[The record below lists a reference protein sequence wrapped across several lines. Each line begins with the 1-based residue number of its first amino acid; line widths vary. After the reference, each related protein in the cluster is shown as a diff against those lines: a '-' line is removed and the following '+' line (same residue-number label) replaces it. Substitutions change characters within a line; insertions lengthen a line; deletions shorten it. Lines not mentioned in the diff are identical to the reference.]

1 MYTREQLETALR
13 NADAAGDTEA
23 ATRIAAELVKVDP
36 SVQKA
41 GPEAM
46 DSGGWASNLLKY
58 GPGFLKEAGQSV
70 ATGFTNMLDAPA
82 NVAGAVPQLAKD
94 MISGMGP
101 AMLPMQ
107 AFLNTPQV
115 GSMVQQLAKQ
125 AGMPLEREQKPVTG
139 SPEGY
144 LRSVLEF
151 LGGSA
156 AGPGSAVFKVGQ
168 SVLGGAGGEAL
179 ANALGE
185 KGRIIGEL
193 VGLLGLGAGGARMPN
208 SVRPVQ
214 DVLESVSQK
223 DVSDAVQAA
232 QLASK
237 TLKTPVSVTQGFK
250 RAGTMVEALGEI
262 LAQGNPKVQRILGEQ
277 VESGKKLADEFVEG
291 ASPLNLNQKTANRVR
306 DAGVNFV
313 DKMRGFRQGK
323 TQEKYDKLHTI
334 QVDSPTI
341 ADVVRDVVA
350 AQEKKG
356 IARESSEGAEYGRV
370 IKQYSQLAERA
381 AKNEADDVAAAK
393 NRLSIAEGK
402 LSAERSSKNDAVQQG
417 GQLDARANEYE
428 QLGQKFHPVPFLP
441 RVPARYS
448 DLPERKIEAL
458 DAAQDFK
465 NLALSKNQKL
475 ESLQNI
481 VDLLTGKLKN
491 TQENPNSRISAHE
504 AYNPGGAAGREAF
517 AAKSP
522 NTLTLAADRASSA
535 AKIDAA
541 NSAKQSLENKIP
553 EIAEA
558 NQAHARFSKPVDD
571 FKNSQIAKYFPKE
584 EGPANLKAISKMLDE
599 SPDQISYAR
608 KILGVT
614 DKDAFGAIA
623 KQHWKDKLDAAY
635 GSSKG
640 QISGDAGGKFA
651 KAVAGNDRDKFLT
664 TVVENAKAQGKDP
677 LEARKVAG
685 ELLDALEVSSRGR
698 KVLPTDPAEL
708 QRQFAEN
715 PLSKVVRAPGVLFG
729 GPSYLA
735 ASVDRVVANKVKD
748 KLIDLFYDPDFVSKA
763 QKILETTKGELRG
776 KVLLNAA
783 MGVSGTEG
791 SGER

>member
-70 ATGFTNMLDAPA
+70 ATGFTNMLDSPA
-82 NVAGAVPQLAKD
+82 NITKNMTPTQQAMMRMANPVFGLPAYGTAIQEVAANAGVPL
-94 MISGMGP
+94 
-101 AMLPMQ
+101 
-107 AFLNTPQV
+107 
-115 GSMVQQLAKQ
+115 KQ
-125 AGMPLEREQKPVTG
+125 EFEPVTG
-139 SPEGY
+139 SPEGFM
-144 LRSVLEF
+144 RSVMQF
-151 LGGSA
+151 TGGSA
-156 AGPGSAVFKVGQ
+156 FGPGGVVFKAGQ
-168 SVLGGAGGEAL
+168 GAFGGAGGEL
-179 ANALGE
+179 AAKGLGE
-185 KGRIIGEL
+185 KGRILGEL
-193 VGLLGLGAGGARMPN
+193 VGLLGLGAHASRMPN

-776 KVLLNAA
+776 KVLLNAV

>member
-58 GPGFLKEAGQSV
+58 GPGFLKEAGQNV
-70 ATGFTNMLDAPA
+70 ATGFTNMLDSPA
-82 NVAGAVPQLAKD
+82 NITKNMTPTQQAMMRMANPVFGLPAYGTAIQEVAANAGVPL
-94 MISGMGP
+94 
-101 AMLPMQ
+101 
-107 AFLNTPQV
+107 
-115 GSMVQQLAKQ
+115 KQ
-125 AGMPLEREQKPVTG
+125 EFEPVTG
-139 SPEGY
+139 SPEGFM
-144 LRSVLEF
+144 RSVMQF
-151 LGGSA
+151 TGGSA
-156 AGPGSAVFKVGQ
+156 FGPGGVVFKAGQ
-168 SVLGGAGGEAL
+168 GAFGGAGGEL
-179 ANALGE
+179 AAKGLGE
-185 KGRIIGEL
+185 KGRILGEL
-193 VGLLGLGAGGARMPN
+193 VGLLGLGAHASRMPN

-214 DVLESVSQK
+214 DVLKSVSQK

-584 EGPANLKAISKMLDE
+584 EGPANLKAISKMLNE

-776 KVLLNAA
+776 KVLLNAV

>member
-70 ATGFTNMLDAPA
+70 ATGFTNMLDSPA
-82 NVAGAVPQLAKD
+82 NITKNMTPTQQAMMRMANPVFGLPAYGTAIQEVAANAGVPL
-94 MISGMGP
+94 
-101 AMLPMQ
+101 
-107 AFLNTPQV
+107 
-115 GSMVQQLAKQ
+115 KQ
-125 AGMPLEREQKPVTG
+125 EFEPVTG
-139 SPEGY
+139 SPEGFM
-144 LRSVLEF
+144 RSVMQF
-151 LGGSA
+151 TGGSA
-156 AGPGSAVFKVGQ
+156 FGPGGVVFKAGQ
-168 SVLGGAGGEAL
+168 GAFGGAGGEL
-179 ANALGE
+179 AAKGLGE
-185 KGRIIGEL
+185 KGRILGEL
-193 VGLLGLGAGGARMPN
+193 VGLLGLGAHASRMPN

-402 LSAERSSKNDAVQQG
+402 LSAERSSKNGAVQQG

-776 KVLLNAA
+776 KVLLNAV